1 MKRSLKPNVVM
12 LLTLS
17 IALLL
22 LSGCNTPNQLIKRS
36 QKIKAKLELK
46 GIEVPRDTITVTK
59 SDTVIQTYTINDSI
73 YIIKTITDTV
83 VLSPIFEY
91 KNKWQ
96 TKIEY
101 KERIKYIK
109 EETKQEKEKTKQ
121 VKAENKGLQW
131 WLLYIGIGLGVGTML
146 LLKRLLP

>member
-1 MKRSLKPNVVM
+1 MKRSSNLNVGII
-12 LLTLS
+12 LTLS
-17 IALLL
+17 ITLLV
-22 LSGCNTPNQLIKRS
+22 LSGCNTPNRLIKS
-36 QKIKAKLELK
+36 IKRKQIKLEQK
-46 GIEVPRDTITVTK
+46 GITIPRDTITVTK

-83 VLSPIFEY
+83 VLSPIVEY
-91 KNKWQ
+91 KTRWQ

-121 VKAENKGLQW
+121 VKAENKSNW
-131 WLLYIGIGLGVGTML
+131 FRWLLIGLGLGIIGTL
-146 LLKRLLP
+146 YIRK